1 MILPVDR
8 LPIVPRPRLRA
19 ADRHRLCRHRSTR
32 SPSSAPFV
40 ALTAALAAMAML
52 VVGCF
57 ELEVPAP
64 SATVS
69 PMTTVMRPARPPNC
83 PLEVLHSMPAAD
95 VQQLALVD
103 TWGDESAKDT
113 DLLRVLKR
121 KGCEVGADA
130 VVITSDKSQHEGD
143 QLPGYDTKV
152 GSDIANNA
160 ANISARK
167 HDPTVGEVGHG
178 GRYMSG
184 VAIAFV
190 KDGSSGAD
198 TTSSAGP

>member
-1 MILPVDR
+1 M
-8 LPIVPRPRLRA
+8 
-19 ADRHRLCRHRSTR
+19 
-32 SPSSAPFV
+32 
-40 ALTAALAAMAML
+40 LAAIAML
-52 VVGCF
+52 AGGCF
-57 ELEVPAP
+57 EVEVPAP

-69 PMTTVMRPARPPNC
+69 PMTAVMRPARPPNC
-83 PLEVLHSMPAAD
+83 SLEVLHSMPAAD

-103 TWGDESAKDT
+103 TWGDESAKDR
-113 DLLRVLKR
+113 DLLQVLKR

-152 GSDIANNA
+152 GSDVANNA
-160 ANISARK
+160 ANVSARM

-178 GRYMSG
+178 GHYMSG

-190 KDGSSGAD
+190 KSGSGGAD
-198 TTSSAGP
+198 TTSSASP

>member
-8 LPIVPRPRLRA
+8 LTIVARQQRRA
-19 ADRHRLCRHRSTR
+19 ADRRSLYRHRSTR
-32 SPSSAPFV
+32 ATSV

-52 VVGCF
+52 VGGCF

-69 PMTTVMRPARPPNC
+69 PMTSVMRPARPPNC
-83 PLEVLHSMPAAD
+83 PMEVLHTMPAAD

-103 TWGDESAKDT
+103 AWGDQSAKDE
-113 DLLRVLKR
+113 DLLQVLRR
-121 KGCEVGADA
+121 KGCEIGADA

-152 GSDIANNA
+152 GSDVANNA
-160 ANISARK
+160 ANVSTRM
-167 HDPTVGEVGHG
+167 HDPTVGELGHG
-178 GRYMSG
+178 GHYMSG
-184 VAIAFV
+184 VAIAFT
-190 KDGSSGAD
+190 KGGPGGGD
-198 TTSSAGP
+198 TTSSASP